1 MKNLIIGLALLLSTN
16 AFASATRTID
26 AAQITNGAATITL
39 PTTTGTLCGK
49 DESCTLTGKTLTSPV
64 INTPTGIVKGDVGL
78 GNVDN
83 TSDATKNAASV
94 TLTNK
99 TITAPVFSGTA
110 TGTYTLGGT
119 PSIAASALTGQ
130 LGVANGGTG
139 SSTLTSGSVVVGNG
153 TSAVSLVAPGTSGN
167 VLTSN
172 GSTWTSSAAAATA
185 PTVTGSQASPTLITA
200 VGGVTFAGT
209 NYFNI
214 NFIAGDSGAID
225 VTANPQI
232 TAGTNVGQQLTLIG
246 THATNTVTLEHG
258 TGLDLNGTWVGGNN
272 SSLSLVWNGS
282 AWTEVSRR

>member
-1 MKNLIIGLALLLSTN
+1 MKKTIIGLALLLSTN
-16 AFASATRTID
+16 VFAAATRTID

-39 PTTTGTLCGK
+39 PSTTGTLCGK
-49 DESCTLTGKTLTSPV
+49 DETCTLTGKTLTSPV

-139 SSTLTSGSVVVGNG
+139 ASTLTSGSVVVGNG
-153 TSAVSLVAPGTSGN
+153 TSAVNLVAPGTSGN

-172 GSTWTSSAAAATA
+172 GSTWTSAAAPATS
-185 PTVTGSQASPTLITA
+185 PTITGSQASPTAITA
-200 VGGVTFAGT
+200 AGGVGFSGT
-209 NYFNI
+209 NYFNTNYI
-214 NFIAGDSGAID
+214 TGSGGAVT
-225 VTANPQI
+225 VTANPKI
-232 TAGTNVGQQLTLIG
+232 AAATSVGQRLRLIG
-246 THATNTVTLEHG
+246 TSATNTVTISDG
-258 TGLDLNGTWVGGNN
+258 NGVSLNGTWVASDN
-272 SSLSLVWNGS
+272 SAIELDWNGS
-282 AWTEVSRR
+282 VWTEVSRR